1 MLFRRRPRDLGAGQA
16 APRGQA
22 LVEFGLVLPLLLIL
36 LLGVADFG
44 RVFAD
49 GITLE
54 AAARDGAEAAAQ
66 EYLQL
71 TRNSAGGVD
80 TADYQI
86 LHNLALEVS
95 CREAERLSARVLDG
109 SGNCVSPTI
118 AVCIHDNAEG
128 DAVAFGG
135 ECGIEA
141 SSAPAEC
148 TRMDGANNAWTPTRF
163 GPAGGLA
170 YVEVRMCYRFDP
182 LIPIT
187 GLWWGS
193 IWLQKDRTFTVADY

>member
-1 MLFRRRPRDLGAGQA
+1 MLFRHRSRTQGAGSA
-16 APRGQA
+16 APRGQS
-22 LVEFGLVLPLLLIL
+22 LVEFGLVLPLLILL

-71 TRNSAGGVD
+71 ARNSSGGVD
-80 TADYQI
+80 TADYGV
-86 LHNLALEVS
+86 LHDLALEVS
-95 CREAERLSARVLDG
+95 CREAERLSDRVLDG
-109 SGNCVSPTI
+109 SGNCVSPAI
-118 AVCIHDNAEG
+118 AVCIHDDEEG
-128 DAVAFGG
+128 DALAAGG

-141 SSAPAEC
+141 GSAPAEC
-148 TRMDGANNAWTPTRF
+148 TQMDGATNAWNPTRF
-163 GPAGGLA
+163 GPFEGLA
-170 YVEVRMCYRFDP
+170 YIEVRMCYRFDP

-187 GLWWGS
+187 GFWWGS
-193 IWLQKDRTFTVADY
+193 VWLQKDRTFTVADY